1 MIEII
6 TKYQEVVEN
15 IPKLINESKFR
26 KEYIISS
33 LNLSRSTFYN
43 KLNKKSFTPEEL
55 MTLGKLLF
63 PMEANDYELKKS
75 IEKGLQDIESGNTR
89 SHKKVMADFRKH
101 YAK

>member
-1 MIEII
+1 MIEIVS
-6 TKYQEVVEN
+6 KYQEVLEN
-15 IPKLINESKFR
+15 IPKLINESKFK

-55 MTLGKLLF
+55 LKLGKLLF
-63 PMEANDYELKKS
+63 PEEASDYALKKS
-75 IEKGLQDIESGNTR
+75 IEKGLKDIETGNTR
-89 SHKKVMADFRKH
+89 SHQEVMAEFRNN